1 MFNTFL
7 NENADSIKDKNDK
20 VADVSEFAKSNG
32 FDYTVFFEQTI
43 EGLAGYRK
51 VEVGSVCKTIV
62 NDDFGPFIVRLSIF
76 VDGVS
81 LDQKVIA
88 SVTVENDNAPFQT
101 VDYSQLGDLASCYN
115 EVQKSVDL
123 VESVENYISQFT
135 YGDVLVDD

>member
-81 LDQKVIA
+81 LDQKIIA

-101 VDYSQLGDLASCYN
+101 VDYSQLGDLASFYN
-115 EVQKSVDL
+115 EVHKSVDL
-123 VESVENYISQFT
+123 VASVANYISQFT
-135 YGDVLVDD
+135 YGDLLVED

>member
-43 EGLAGYRK
+43 KGLAGYRK
-51 VEVGSVCKTIV
+51 VEVASVCKTLV
-62 NDDFGPFIVRLSIF
+62 NDDFGPFFVRLSIF

-81 LDQKVIA
+81 HDKKVIA
-88 SVTVENDNAPFQT
+88 SVTVEYDGAPYQT
-101 VDYSQLGDLASCYN
+101 VDYNQLGDLASLYN
-115 EVQKSVDL
+115 EIHKAVDL
-123 VESVENYISQFT
+123 VASVANDISQFT
-135 YGDVLVDD
+135 YGDLLVED